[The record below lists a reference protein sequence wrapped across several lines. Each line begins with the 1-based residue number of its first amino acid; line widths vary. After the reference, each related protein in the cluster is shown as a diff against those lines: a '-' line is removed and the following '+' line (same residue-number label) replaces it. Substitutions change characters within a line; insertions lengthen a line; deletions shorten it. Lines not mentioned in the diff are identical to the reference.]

1 MVRQAH
7 GPIAII
13 VHTKQRHIKIG
24 KKPLDLFLPQR
35 RCEEHSPLDRKP
47 FFAGAANLNQRNPFP
62 QHATHLM
69 GEKFVRCCTPE
80 RRVIQQRVHGFSRT
94 LVIMVIAHRR
104 GASLKSP
111 ASACR
116 AEGNGD
122 VHANQQ
128 NCGLDHSGQAG

>member
-7 GPIAII
+7 GPIAIT
-13 VHTKQRHIKIG
+13 VHTKQRHILIG
-24 KKPLDLFLPQR
+24 KKPLDLFLPQW

-47 FFAGAANLNQRNPFP
+47 FFAGAANLNQHNPFP
-62 QHATHLM
+62 QQATHLM

-94 LVIMVIAHRR
+94 LVIMVIAHLR
-104 GASLKSP
+104 GSLKSP
-111 ASACR
+111 SSACR

-128 NCGLDHSGQAG
+128 NCGLDHSGQAR